1 MTPCRVTV
9 ICPYMK
15 LLPKSFVK
23 NYDKMGDNQFS
34 QVKMVPTVTLNAY
47 IYRRE
52 RMDGS
57 FVAFE
62 VFVAKQRMK
71 GQPLPGGLFEEEDR
85 EQYPTANNFGF
96 TAKESKSMVQAE
108 KFLAEFVE
116 KMQKKEDKK
125 NGVKAVEDDG
135 FMEALTAK
143 MNLPKKQ
150 RGRKRKERPAIVYPT
165 GNQWLMKDLLA
176 LNPAWNQPLAYIQIQ
191 KDMEVGVVVEVARVK
206 SASGKGRAAVAYKAV
221 KTV

>member
-1 MTPCRVTV
+1 
-9 ICPYMK
+9 
-15 LLPKSFVK
+15 
-23 NYDKMGDNQFS
+23 MGDNTFT

-62 VFVAKQRMK
+62 VFVAKRRFK

-96 TAKESKSMVQAE
+96 TAKETKSMIQAE

-116 KMQKKEDKK
+116 KMQAKEDKK
-125 NGVKAVEDDG
+125 NGVKVVEDDG

-176 LNPAWNQPLAYIQIQ
+176 INNGWNQPLAYVQLQ
-191 KDMEVGVVVEVARVK
+191 KDLQAGLVVEVARIK
-206 SASGKGRAAVAYKAV
+206 SASGRGRAAVAYKTVKAV
-221 KTV
+221 

>member
-1 MTPCRVTV
+1 
-9 ICPYMK
+9 MK
-15 LLPKSFVK
+15 LLPNKFVK
-23 NYDKMGDNQFS
+23 NYDKMGDNTFT

-52 RMDGS
+52 KMDGT
-57 FVAFE
+57 FVSFE
-62 VFVAKQRMK
+62 VFVAKQRFK
-71 GQPLPGGLFEEEDR
+71 GQPLPGGVVEAEDR

-96 TAKESKSMVQAE
+96 TAKEAKGMPAAE
-108 KFLAEFVE
+108 SFLTEFVE
-116 KMQKKEDKK
+116 KMKEKDDKK
-125 NGVKAVEDDG
+125 NGVKPVEDEG

-176 LNPAWNQPLAYIQIQ
+176 LNPVWNQPLAYIQVQ
-191 KDMEVGVVVEVARVK
+191 KDMEAGVVVEVARVK

-221 KTV
+221 KKV

>member
-1 MTPCRVTV
+1 
-9 ICPYMK
+9 MK

-23 NYDKMGDNQFS
+23 NYDKMGDNTFT

-96 TAKESKSMVQAE
+96 TAKESKSMEQAE

-135 FMEALTAK
+135 FMEALMAK
-143 MNLPKKQ
+143 MEVTPKQ
-150 RGRKRKERPAIVYPT
+150 RGRKRKERPSIVYPT

-176 LNPAWNQPLAYIQIQ
+176 LNPVGWNQPLAYVQLQ
-191 KDMEVGVVVEVARVK
+191 KDLQAGVVVEVARIK
-206 SASGKGRAAVAYKAV
+206 SASGRGRASVAYKTV

>member
-1 MTPCRVTV
+1 
-9 ICPYMK
+9 MK
-15 LLPKSFVK
+15 LLPQSFVK
-23 NYDKMGDNQFS
+23 NYDKMGDNTFT

-62 VFVAKQRMK
+62 VFVAKRRFK

-96 TAKESKSMVQAE
+96 TAKETKSMIQAE

-116 KMQKKEDKK
+116 KMQAKEDKK
-125 NGVKAVEDDG
+125 NGVKVVEDDG

-176 LNPAWNQPLAYIQIQ
+176 INNGWNQPLAYVQLQ
-191 KDMEVGVVVEVARVK
+191 KDLQAGLVVEVARIK
-206 SASGKGRAAVAYKAV
+206 SASGRGRAAVAYKTVKAV
-221 KTV
+221 

>member
-1 MTPCRVTV
+1 
-9 ICPYMK
+9 MK
-15 LLPKSFVK
+15 LLPDSFVK
-23 NYDKMGDNQFS
+23 NYDRCGDNTFT

-47 IYRRE
+47 IYKRTK
-52 RMDGS
+52 MDGT
-57 FVAFE
+57 FVSFE
-62 VFVAKQRMK
+62 VFVAKQRFK
-71 GQPLPGGLFEEEDR
+71 GQPLPGGVVEAEDR

-96 TAKESKSMVQAE
+96 TAKEAKGMGAAE
-108 KFLAEFVE
+108 MFLAEFVV
-116 KMQKKEDKK
+116 KMQEKDDKK
-125 NGVKAVEDDG
+125 NGVEKEPVDGDG

-176 LNPAWNQPLAYIQIQ
+176 INPVWNQPLAYIQVQ
-191 KDMEVGVVVEVARVK
+191 KDMEAGVVVEVARVK

-221 KTV
+221 KKV

>member
-1 MTPCRVTV
+1 
-9 ICPYMK
+9 MK
-15 LLPKSFVK
+15 LLPNKFVK
-23 NYDKMGDNQFS
+23 NYDKMGDNTFT

-57 FVAFE
+57 FVSFE
-62 VFVAKQRMK
+62 VFVAKQRFK

-85 EQYPTANNFGF
+85 EQYPTSNNFGF
-96 TAKESKSMVQAE
+96 TAKEAKTIEQAE
-108 KFLAEFVE
+108 RFLGEFVE
-116 KMQKKEDKK
+116 KMQAKEDKK
-125 NGVKAVEDDG
+125 NGVKPVEEEG
-135 FMEALTAK
+135 FMEAITAK

-165 GNQWLMKDLLA
+165 GNQWLMKDLLS
-176 LNPAWNQPLAYIQIQ
+176 LNPAWNQPLAYIQVQ
-191 KDMEVGVVVEVARVK
+191 KDMEAGVVVEVARIK